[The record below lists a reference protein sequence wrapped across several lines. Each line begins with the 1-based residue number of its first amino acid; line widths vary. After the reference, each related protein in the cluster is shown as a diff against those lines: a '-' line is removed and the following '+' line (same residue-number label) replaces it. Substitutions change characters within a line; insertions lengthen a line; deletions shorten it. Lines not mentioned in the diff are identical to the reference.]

1 MQCYIILQTSKPL
14 KFASLCCKKILL
26 LQIAK
31 LTTIDIMIHFQNPA
45 FLFGLLAI
53 IVPILIHLFNF
64 RRYRTVYFSNVKLLR
79 DIQQKTKRESRLQH
93 LIVLMLRILGISALV
108 FAFAQPYI
116 PRNEDNNRNGN
127 LVAIYVDNSFS
138 MEVASR
144 EGNLFQ
150 DALNAA
156 KNVVD
161 AFSFSDDYILI
172 TNDFLGKYS
181 RIMNR
186 DEILSAINEIEIS
199 PRSKS
204 LNEIIQLEEHLEA
217 SSRKEQVLSYYLSDF
232 QKSRFSF
239 EQISIN
245 KNHRLFLMPLP
256 AEDVNNVSIDS
267 CWFLSPVFKEGQQ
280 AVLNVR
286 VHNYGAQD
294 VIKLPLKLYVNNEQ
308 KAVAAIDVKAESYT
322 DYQLSYTLS
331 SSGIQ
336 CGTLQIEDAPIV
348 FDDQFYFTYEVLPAT
363 RIIAIQEKENSY
375 LRALYGKDSLFIYE
389 EMNVNRIN
397 YAQFKNAELIVLDQ
411 IKEISS
417 GLADELKKFVVA
429 GGNLLVFPSLEQEKD
444 SWQAF
449 LENKLSCNSYGE
461 LINGEVKVGRINTE
475 SAYFKGAIERQ
486 EYQLEM
492 PSLLRFYGISSPLVP
507 TSETIMELENK
518 MPMLVV
524 SQVEKGQLFLSA
536 VALNDEFGNAHKNA
550 LFFVPLHN
558 IGIKSQRQTQL
569 YGIIG
574 KDEFQTIHKKSES
587 AEDVFVM
594 KLRDDGTEFIPE
606 QRRIGNETMIY
617 FHSQIDKAGFYDV
630 EQGGVVLATF
640 AFNFDRAESD
650 LHYYSR
656 NELEDISNNDE
667 TQMQVLTVDGKDL
680 SRRIAS
686 ELNGINLWRWFVGFA
701 LLAFLGE
708 ILVLRFWGRAR
719 YAKN

>member
-1 MQCYIILQTSKPL
+1 
-14 KFASLCCKKILL
+14 
-26 LQIAK
+26 
-31 LTTIDIMIHFQNPA
+31 MIHFQNPA

-116 PRNEDNNRNGN
+116 PRSEDNHRNGN
-127 LVAIYVDNSFS
+127 LVSVYIDNSFS
-138 MEVASR
+138 MEAASR

-156 KNVVD
+156 KNVVN

-172 TNDFLGKYS
+172 TNDFFGKYS

-204 LNEIIQLEEHLEA
+204 LNEIIQLEEHLQA
-217 SSRKEQVLSYYLSDF
+217 SSRNEQVLSYYLSDF
-232 QKSRFSF
+232 QKSRFDF
-239 EQISIN
+239 DQIPTN

-256 AEDVNNVSIDS
+256 AEAVNNVSIDS
-267 CWFLSPVFKEGQQ
+267 CWFLSPVFKEEQQ

-363 RIIAIQEKENSY
+363 RIITIQEKENPY
-375 LRALYGKDSLFIYE
+375 LRALYGKDSLFIYD

-444 SWQAF
+444 SWKAF
-449 LENKLSCNSYGE
+449 LENQLSCNSYEE
-461 LINGEVKVGRINTE
+461 LINGEVKGGRINTE
-475 SAYFKGAIERQ
+475 SVYFKGALERQ
-486 EYQLEM
+486 EYQVDM

-656 NELEDISNNDE
+656 NELEEISDNDE
-667 TQMQVLTVDGKDL
+667 AQIQVLTVDGKDL

-701 LLAFLGE
+701 LLAFLTE

-719 YAKN
+719 YSKN

>member
-1 MQCYIILQTSKPL
+1 
-14 KFASLCCKKILL
+14 
-26 LQIAK
+26 
-31 LTTIDIMIHFQNPA
+31 MIHFQNPA

-116 PRNEDNNRNGN
+116 PRSEDNHRNGN
-127 LVAIYVDNSFS
+127 LVSVYIDNSFS
-138 MEVASR
+138 MEAASR

-156 KNVVD
+156 KNVVN

-172 TNDFLGKYS
+172 TNDFFGKYS

-204 LNEIIQLEEHLEA
+204 LNEIIQLEEHLQA
-217 SSRKEQVLSYYLSDF
+217 SSRNEQVLSYYLSDF
-232 QKSRFSF
+232 QKSRFDF
-239 EQISIN
+239 DQIPTN

-256 AEDVNNVSIDS
+256 AEAVNNVSIDS
-267 CWFLSPVFKEGQQ
+267 CWFLSPVFKEEQQ

-363 RIIAIQEKENSY
+363 RIITIQEKENPY
-375 LRALYGKDSLFIYE
+375 LRALYGKDSLFIYD

-444 SWQAF
+444 SWKAF
-449 LENKLSCNSYGE
+449 LENQLSCNSYEE
-461 LINGEVKVGRINTE
+461 LINGEVKGGRINTE
-475 SAYFKGAIERQ
+475 SVYFKGALERQ
-486 EYQLEM
+486 EYQVDM

-574 KDEFQTIHKKSES
+574 KDEFQTIHKKNES

-656 NELEDISNNDE
+656 NELEEISDNDE
-667 TQMQVLTVDGKDL
+667 AQIQVLTVDGKDL

-701 LLAFLGE
+701 LLAFLSE

-719 YAKN
+719 YSKN

>member
-1 MQCYIILQTSKPL
+1 
-14 KFASLCCKKILL
+14 
-26 LQIAK
+26 
-31 LTTIDIMIHFQNPA
+31 MIHFQNPA

-116 PRNEDNNRNGN
+116 PRSEDNHRNGN
-127 LVAIYVDNSFS
+127 LVSVYIDNSFS
-138 MEVASR
+138 MEAASR

-156 KNVVD
+156 KNVVN

-172 TNDFLGKYS
+172 TNDFFGKYS

-204 LNEIIQLEEHLEA
+204 LNEIIQLEEHLQA
-217 SSRKEQVLSYYLSDF
+217 SSRNEQVLSYYLSDF
-232 QKSRFSF
+232 QKSRFDF
-239 EQISIN
+239 DQIPTN

-256 AEDVNNVSIDS
+256 AEAVNNVSIDS
-267 CWFLSPVFKEGQQ
+267 CWFLSPVFKEEQQ

-363 RIIAIQEKENSY
+363 RIITIQEKENPY
-375 LRALYGKDSLFIYE
+375 LRALYGKDSLFIYD
-389 EMNVNRIN
+389 EMNINRIN

-444 SWQAF
+444 SWKAF
-449 LENKLSCNSYGE
+449 LENQLSCNSYEE
-461 LINGEVKVGRINTE
+461 LINGEVKGGRINTE
-475 SAYFKGAIERQ
+475 SVYFKGALERQ
-486 EYQLEM
+486 EYQVDM

-574 KDEFQTIHKKSES
+574 KDEFQTIHKKNES

-656 NELEDISNNDE
+656 NELEEISDNDE
-667 TQMQVLTVDGKDL
+667 AQIQVLTVDGKDL

-701 LLAFLGE
+701 LLAFLSE

-719 YAKN
+719 YSKN

>member
-1 MQCYIILQTSKPL
+1 
-14 KFASLCCKKILL
+14 
-26 LQIAK
+26 
-31 LTTIDIMIHFQNPA
+31 MIHFQNPA

-116 PRNEDNNRNGN
+116 PRSEDNHRNGN
-127 LVAIYVDNSFS
+127 LVSVYIDNSFS
-138 MEVASR
+138 MEAASR

-156 KNVVD
+156 KNVVN

-172 TNDFLGKYS
+172 TNDFFGKYS

-204 LNEIIQLEEHLEA
+204 LNEIIQLEEHLQA
-217 SSRKEQVLSYYLSDF
+217 SSRNEQVLSYYLSDF
-232 QKSRFSF
+232 QKSRFDF
-239 EQISIN
+239 DQIPTN

-256 AEDVNNVSIDS
+256 AEAVNNVSIDS
-267 CWFLSPVFKEGQQ
+267 CWFLSPVFKEEQQ

-363 RIIAIQEKENSY
+363 RIITIQEKENPY
-375 LRALYGKDSLFIYE
+375 LRALYGKDSLFIYD

-444 SWQAF
+444 SWKAF
-449 LENKLSCNSYGE
+449 LENQLSCNSYEE
-461 LINGEVKVGRINTE
+461 LINGEVKGGRINTE
-475 SAYFKGAIERQ
+475 SVYFKGALERQ
-486 EYQLEM
+486 EYQVDM

-574 KDEFQTIHKKSES
+574 KDEFQTIHKKNES

-656 NELEDISNNDE
+656 NELEEISDNDE
-667 TQMQVLTVDGKDL
+667 AQIQVLTVDGKDL
-680 SRRIAS
+680 SRRIFS
-686 ELNGINLWRWFVGFA
+686 EWNGINLWRWFVGFA
-701 LLAFLGE
+701 LLAFLTE

-719 YAKN
+719 YSKN

>member
-1 MQCYIILQTSKPL
+1 
-14 KFASLCCKKILL
+14 
-26 LQIAK
+26 
-31 LTTIDIMIHFQNPA
+31 MIHFQNPA

-116 PRNEDNNRNGN
+116 PRSEDNHRNGN
-127 LVAIYVDNSFS
+127 LVSVYIDNSFS
-138 MEVASR
+138 MEAASR

-156 KNVVD
+156 KNVVN

-172 TNDFLGKYS
+172 TNDFFGKYS

-204 LNEIIQLEEHLEA
+204 LNEIIQLEEHLQA
-217 SSRKEQVLSYYLSDF
+217 SSRNEQVLSYYLSDF
-232 QKSRFSF
+232 QKSRFDF
-239 EQISIN
+239 DQIPTN

-256 AEDVNNVSIDS
+256 AEAVNNVSIDS
-267 CWFLSPVFKEGQQ
+267 CWFLSPVFKEEQQ

-363 RIIAIQEKENSY
+363 RIITIQEKENPY
-375 LRALYGKDSLFIYE
+375 LRALYGKDSLFIYD
-389 EMNVNRIN
+389 EMNINRIN

-444 SWQAF
+444 SWKAF
-449 LENKLSCNSYGE
+449 LENQLSCNSYEE
-461 LINGEVKVGRINTE
+461 LINGEVKGGRINTE
-475 SAYFKGAIERQ
+475 SVYFKGALERQ
-486 EYQLEM
+486 EYQVDM

-574 KDEFQTIHKKSES
+574 KDEFQTIHKKNES

-656 NELEDISNNDE
+656 NELEEISDNDE
-667 TQMQVLTVDGKDL
+667 TQMKVLTVDGKDL

-701 LLAFLGE
+701 LLAFLTE

-719 YAKN
+719 YSKN